1 MSTVIQRGMYTLK
14 NGQRGYSPTQGVKR
28 LGSETESSAEVKN
41 KWSYTST
48 APVCVNGMHEDS
60 FSTTSTDKSLNF
72 AAITHHYVADTMKS
86 EEVR

>member
-1 MSTVIQRGMYTLK
+1 MGRGD
-14 NGQRGYSPTQGVKR
+14 YSPTQGVKR

-48 APVCVNGMHEDS
+48 APVCLNGMHKDS

-72 AAITHHYVADTMKS
+72 AAITHRYVANTMEA
-86 EEVR
+86 EEVM